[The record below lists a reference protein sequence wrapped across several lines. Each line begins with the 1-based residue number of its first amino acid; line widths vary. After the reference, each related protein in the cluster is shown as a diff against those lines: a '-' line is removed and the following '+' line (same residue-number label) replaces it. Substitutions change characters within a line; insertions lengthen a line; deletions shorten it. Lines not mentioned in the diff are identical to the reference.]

1 MYYTYWRVRYQFM
14 NIFMRI
20 RISVC
25 GYICIYIY
33 IIYIYTSKPLLFQEY
48 IPGLWQQNCQEIA
61 AFKHYFA
68 AASLTRSQEGHQVTD
83 RRTSTQMWCNSD
95 ECLGRGGP
103 HGVGTVGTLVQD
115 SLEP

>member
-1 MYYTYWRVRYQFM
+1 MYP
-14 NIFMRI
+14 
-20 RISVC
+20 
-25 GYICIYIY
+25 ICIYVYIY